1 MKVASVPGS
10 PQNKAKTEVHN
21 SSSPFSL
28 SHTYLIMNGSNSGS
42 ELQSSG
48 TILPAGAI
56 LRLHSNPVAM
66 VTTCL
71 LDLCP
76 RPLDPCSDLL
86 RLPLVGADE
95 GVGEVKM
102 EVKAGGSVAALGA
115 AWLAL

>member
-1 MKVASVPGS
+1 
-10 PQNKAKTEVHN
+10 
-21 SSSPFSL
+21 
-28 SHTYLIMNGSNSGS
+28 MNGSNSGS
-42 ELQSSG
+42 ELQLSG

-102 EVKAGGSVAALGA
+102 EVRAGGSVAALGA